1 MFTPWNLPVPW
12 ELYKVA
18 TLTFSGIRM
27 KVRLEGASSIVSLR
41 CPLDDTVLLIS
52 NEDDVTLQNCEH
64 FRWHGGPDEI
74 IENEK
79 NENEGDNDEED
90 EESWNEVLNSYIA
103 KVSIGGAA
111 FYLLHLEKALKEG

>member
-1 MFTPWNLPVPW
+1 
-12 ELYKVA
+12 
-18 TLTFSGIRM
+18 M
-27 KVRLEGASSIVSLR
+27 KVRLEGASSIVSFR

-90 EESWNEVLNSYIA
+90 EESWNEVLKQNYIA
-103 KVSIGGAA
+103 KVSVGDAA
-111 FYLLHLEKALKEG
+111 FYLIRLEKAVEK